1 MLMNI
6 LTYCSINPVEI
17 QDFSLLDRAA
27 LQVFRQAFAAV
38 LIGVF
43 VVPACVVWVRF
54 LITGTCCGAGVKV
67 DSHSPECWQ
76 KESCSLKE
84 LKWNRTGRHSIVYD
98 YLPHSSHS
106 ILNLVFNY
114 RKLTSIF

>member
-17 QDFSLLDRAA
+17 QDFLLLDHAA
-27 LQVFRQAFAAV
+27 LQVSRQAFAAD
-38 LIGVF
+38 LIAVF
-43 VVPACVVWVRF
+43 GVPACVVWVRF
-54 LITGTCCGAGVKV
+54 LTTGTCCGAGVKV
-67 DSHSPECWQ
+67 GFRSPECWQ

-84 LKWNRTGRHSIVYD
+84 LKWNRTSRHSIVYD

-106 ILNLVFNY
+106 I
-114 RKLTSIF
+114 